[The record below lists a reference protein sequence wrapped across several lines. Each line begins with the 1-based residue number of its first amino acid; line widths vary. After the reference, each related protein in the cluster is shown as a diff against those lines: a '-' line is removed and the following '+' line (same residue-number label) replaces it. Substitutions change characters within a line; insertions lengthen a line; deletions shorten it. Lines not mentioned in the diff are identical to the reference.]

1 MKNSKKLWHSLYYI
15 LRSAHLFALESLW
28 DALSTVVEQQ
38 AEADGNVEVDA
49 QHLSLESGAKAHSSF
64 KISQTLN
71 EGAAWGLWGL
81 AKLHIRQ
88 TQEISAHT
96 ELNGALRAT
105 GLLCGRWLRDV
116 WVFGSLGL
124 WW

>member
-49 QHLSLESGAKAHSSF
+49 QHLSLESGAKPRVLALV
-64 KISQTLN
+64 KQTHF
-71 EGAAWGLWGL
+71 A
-81 AKLHIRQ
+81 
-88 TQEISAHT
+88 SP
-96 ELNGALRAT
+96 
-105 GLLCGRWLRDV
+105 
-116 WVFGSLGL
+116 
-124 WW
+124 